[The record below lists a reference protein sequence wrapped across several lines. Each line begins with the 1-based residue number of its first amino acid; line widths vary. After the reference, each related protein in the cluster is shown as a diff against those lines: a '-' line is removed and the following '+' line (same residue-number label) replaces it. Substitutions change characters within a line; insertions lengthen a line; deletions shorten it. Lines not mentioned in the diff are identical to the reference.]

1 MRSFHSRTPFKIF
14 VLALSFVVVCLSFF
28 LSIALGQT
36 SISIQT
42 TVEALLRFDETNTE
56 HIIVTTSRLTRA
68 VVAALIGA
76 NLAVGGALMQAMTRN
91 PLAAPDILG
100 VNAGALF
107 FIVLSATFFSV
118 DSLQM
123 YMWVAFLGAAFAG
136 ICVYF
141 LGSLGNDGLSPIK
154 IVLAGA
160 AISALFISF
169 TQGLLVIDEQ
179 KIQSVLFWLAGSVAG
194 RSMDMLL
201 PVLPYML
208 GALVFALFLGKPVT
222 ILMSGEDI
230 AKSLGQR
237 TALLKVTIGVIVII
251 LAGNSVAVA
260 GSIGFIGLI
269 VPHVVKGL
277 VGPDYRWVIPLS
289 ALLGASLLLLADV
302 AARFVIEPQE
312 MPIGVMTAFIGTP
325 FFIYIAR
332 RGLVKSG

>member
-1 MRSFHSRTPFKIF
+1 
-14 VLALSFVVVCLSFF
+14 
-28 LSIALGQT
+28 
-36 SISIQT
+36 
-42 TVEALLRFDETNTE
+42 
-56 HIIVTTSRLTRA
+56 
-68 VVAALIGA
+68 
-76 NLAVGGALMQAMTRN
+76 MQAMTRN

-118 DSLQM
+118 DSLQT

-208 GALVFALFLGKPVT
+208 GALVFALF
-222 ILMSGEDI
+222 
-230 AKSLGQR
+230 
-237 TALLKVTIGVIVII
+237 
-251 LAGNSVAVA
+251 
-260 GSIGFIGLI
+260 
-269 VPHVVKGL
+269 
-277 VGPDYRWVIPLS
+277 
-289 ALLGASLLLLADV
+289 
-302 AARFVIEPQE
+302 
-312 MPIGVMTAFIGTP
+312 
-325 FFIYIAR
+325 
-332 RGLVKSG
+332 